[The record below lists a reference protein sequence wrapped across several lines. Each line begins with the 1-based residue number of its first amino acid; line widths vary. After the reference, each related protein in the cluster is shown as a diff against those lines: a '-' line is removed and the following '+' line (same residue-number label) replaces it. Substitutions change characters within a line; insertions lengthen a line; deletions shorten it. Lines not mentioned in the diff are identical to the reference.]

1 MYLHYNQCLVSHE
14 AIPNSA
20 KMKIQEGNNKIV
32 ISGILLMTARCF
44 IKCRGLI
51 CITEYKNHNQCN
63 VSSNS

>member
-20 KMKIQEGNNKIV
+20 KIV

-51 CITEYKNHNQCN
+51 CITERKNQNQCN